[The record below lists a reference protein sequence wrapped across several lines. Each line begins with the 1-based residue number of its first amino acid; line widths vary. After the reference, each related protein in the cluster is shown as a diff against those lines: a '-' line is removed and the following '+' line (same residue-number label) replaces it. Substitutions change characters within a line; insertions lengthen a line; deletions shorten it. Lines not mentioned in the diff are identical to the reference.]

1 MWPFHHMLTLL
12 KQAHRPFPSSP
23 KENIMIRLFKAAL
36 AACLAAVTA
45 AGTADAAQVF
55 FSGTAKEDVSGVESN
70 WTLLV
75 EYSPTTLPAI
85 EAPVTS
91 ADFRINRGGTLYQW
105 NVLKASSQNRIR
117 IAGARTAYDLGLRF
131 QGPANAPAGSTTGQ
145 FQADVNLTVGGGTT
159 LANQEASEAN
169 IALLTSTSTVLQ
181 GQFLVDTESPFGTAN
196 VLTLDGTPATAIPEP
211 GSIVL
216 LSGLGLVAG
225 RRVMA
230 RRRQQKAKAEP
241 ETAA

>member
-1 MWPFHHMLTLL
+1 MIKLL
-12 KQAHRPFPSSP
+12 KV
-23 KENIMIRLFKAAL
+23 AL
-36 AACLAAVTA
+36 AACVAVVAA
-45 AGTADAAQVF
+45 AGPANAAQVYL
-55 FSGTAKEDVSGVESN
+55 SGTAKEDVSSVTSS

-75 EYSPTTLPAI
+75 NYTPTTLPAI
-85 EAPVTS
+85 TAPITS
-91 ADFRINRGGTLYQW
+91 ADFRINRGGTIYQW
-105 NVLKASSQNRIR
+105 NVLKPSSQNRIR
-117 IAGARTAYDLGLRF
+117 IAGAQTAYDLSLRF

-159 LANQEASEAN
+159 LLNQEASEAN

-181 GQFLVDTESPFGTAN
+181 GKFLVDTEFPFSTDG
-196 VLTLDGTPATAIPEP
+196 VLTLDGTPASAIPEP
-211 GSIVL
+211 GSMVL

-230 RRRQQKAKAEP
+230 RRRQQKANVEP